1 MKLSHHIRA
10 YILKRQA
17 DALLRR
23 ARRPHKQ
30 SEHMIGR
37 SKLATGPEALVSAA
51 VGIALLVVFGLV
63 VTEPVAPDLAA
74 PAQLVSQK

>member
-1 MKLSHHIRA
+1 MKLSHHIRN
-10 YILKRQA
+10 YMLNRKA

-37 SKLATGPEALVSAA
+37 SKFATGPEALVSAA
-51 VGIALLVVFGLV
+51 VGIALLAALTLV
-63 VTEPVAPDLAA
+63 ATEPVAPELAA